1 MNVLSLFDGV
11 GCGHVALDKAG
22 IYVDKYY
29 ASEIDK
35 YAISVTQRNYPD
47 TIQLGSVLDY
57 DSWDIE
63 KPDII
68 LAGFPCQ
75 PYSVAGYRKGVE
87 DHRGGDII
95 EAMFSVID
103 TYKPPVILLEN
114 VKGLLSIDNGNVF
127 ASIID
132 ALKDMG
138 YFVNWSIINSALVS
152 AQNRERVYIVATLGT
167 PVIITQ
173 PEDRGIYLKDIIID
187 AITEKDKSY
196 CIDANYWK
204 GASVEQY
211 KLKCR
216 RQLVQ
221 RKDSA
226 CLQVGEA
233 DIRGM
238 ECIKRVY
245 DIAGKC
251 PTLTTM
257 GGGHREP
264 KITTDYETWRKLTPL
279 ECERLQTL
287 PDGYTAEGCTGE
299 KISNT
304 QRYRCLGNGW
314 TVDVIV
320 HILRCIYEQRT

>member
-1 MNVLSLFDGV
+1 MNVLGLFDGV
-11 GCGHVALDKAG
+11 SCGHVALEKAG

-57 DSWDIE
+57 ASWNIE
-63 KPDII
+63 KPDIL

-75 PYSVAGYRKGVE
+75 PYSVAGYRKGVD
-87 DHRGGDII
+87 DHRGGNII
-95 EAMFSVID
+95 EAMFSVIG

-114 VKGLLSIDNGNVF
+114 VKGLLSIDNGKVF

-152 AQNRERVYIVATLGT
+152 AQNRERVYIVATLGKS
-167 PVIITQ
+167 VIITQ

-226 CLQVGEA
+226 
-233 DIRGM
+233 D
-238 ECIKRVY
+238 
-245 DIAGKC
+245 
-251 PTLTTM
+251 
-257 GGGHREP
+257 
-264 KITTDYETWRKLTPL
+264 RK
-279 ECERLQTL
+279 
-287 PDGYTAEGCTGE
+287 
-299 KISNT
+299 S
-304 QRYRCLGNGW
+304 
-314 TVDVIV
+314 VV
-320 HILRCIYEQRT
+320 

>member
-1 MNVLSLFDGV
+1 MKVLSLFDGIS
-11 GCGHVALDKAG
+11 CGHVALDRAG
-22 IYVDKYY
+22 VFVEKYY

-35 YAISVTQRNYPD
+35 YAISITQKNYPD
-47 TIQLGSVLDY
+47 TIQLGSILNWE
-57 DSWDIE
+57 SWDIAQ
-63 KPDII
+63 PDII

-75 PYSVAGYRKGVE
+75 PYSVSGYRKGLE
-87 DHRGGDII
+87 DHRGGEII
-95 EAMFSVID
+95 EAMFSVIRKY
-103 TYKPPVILLEN
+103 TPATILLEN
-114 VKGLLSIDNGNVF
+114 VKGLLSIDKGAVF
-127 ASIID
+127 KSIVD
-132 ALKDMG
+132 RLEG
-138 YFVNWSIINSALVS
+138 YGYYVQWCIINSALVS
-152 AQNRERVYIVATLGT
+152 AQNRERIYIVATRYEAQ
-167 PVIITQ
+167 PITQ
-173 PEDRGIYLKDIIID
+173 PEDKNIYLKDIIID
-187 AITEKDKSY
+187 AVTEKDKSY
-196 CIDANYWK
+196 CIAANYWK

-221 RKDSA
+221 RKGGA

-233 DIRGM
+233 NIRGI

-245 DIAGKC
+245 DISGKC

-287 PDGYTAEGCTGE
+287 PDLYTAEGAMGE
-299 KISNT
+299 TISNT

-314 TVDVIV
+314 TVDVV
-320 HILRCIYEQRT
+320 SHILRGLLHE